1 MVGMK
6 RPNAGPLMQPKRRPW
21 RELGVL
27 RDVVGLR
34 RLNTSAL
41 ARGSRNVFVLPGF
54 QTGDSS
60 TWVLRRALSKAGH
73 SVRGWGLGINRG
85 NVRTL
90 IPKLIDTLSR
100 EREPV
105 HLVGWSLG
113 GFIARE
119 IAREIPERVG
129 QVITMASPVVGGPKY
144 TAAASHYIK
153 KGINL
158 DVIERTVAERD
169 HTHPLTV
176 PVTALYSLRDSVV
189 CPAACIDGFNEHVE
203 HIEVDCGHIAFGFNR
218 EVIRIVAGRL
228 AGHDE
233 R

>member
-1 MVGMK
+1 MVRME
-6 RPNAGPLMQPKRRPW
+6 RPDAGPLMQPKRRPW

-27 RDVVGLR
+27 RDVADLR
-34 RLNTSAL
+34 RLDTRTL

-85 NVRTL
+85 NIRTL
-90 IPKLIDTLSR
+90 IPQLIDTLSQEP
-100 EREPV
+100 ERV

-119 IAREIPERVG
+119 IAREIPDRVG
-129 QVITMASPVVGGPKY
+129 QVITLASPVVGGPKY
-144 TAAASHYIK
+144 TAAAGHYIK
-153 KGINL
+153 KGISL
-158 DVIERTVAERD
+158 DDIERAVAKRD
-169 HTHPLTV
+169 ITHPLTV
-176 PVTALYSLRDSVV
+176 PVTALYSRSDAVV
-189 CPAACIDGFNEHVE
+189 CPAACIDGFNDHVR

-218 EVIRIVAGRL
+218 HVIRIVAGRL